1 MEKIKN
7 TKTYLQTSIIRLEQ
21 LSIQRKVITKAI
33 ADIKKDI
40 AKNKHMK
47 KDNYDFTNELY
58 TYALQVIKKMS
69 KVIDI
74 EKMKEDGIYD
84 KYKTKDKE
92 SVTYH
97 ILKIDNKELSN
108 NVSEEQ
114 KKQLNYQM
122 LYSKLEQAICETKA
136 EYPNSEVTS
145 FLMNKVETYLAEI
158 QTILRG
164 N

>member
-21 LSIQRKVITKAI
+21 LSMQRKVITKAI

-97 ILKIDNKELSN
+97 ILKIDNKDI
-108 NVSEEQ
+108 
-114 KKQLNYQM
+114 KK
-122 LYSKLEQAICETKA
+122 SIRG
-136 EYPNSEVTS
+136 
-145 FLMNKVETYLAEI
+145 MN
-158 QTILRG
+158 
-164 N
+164 